1 LLRTGLLQE
10 AGLPFADLLPTEQL
24 DAFLRQ
30 CAQSARDSVFAPLV
44 TLWTFL
50 SQMLDADQS
59 CRQAVA
65 RVLAFRAAR
74 GEPECST
81 NTGGYCKARQRLP
94 EEGIHQL
101 MVQAGHRLHDQ
112 TPRDWLWKGRRVI
125 VGDGTTVSLPDTEA
139 NQEEKVVLI
148 TTILD
153 PAAASV
159 EELAELYRARWN
171 AELDLRAIKQTMQ
184 MDTLRCKTPQMV
196 RKEIWAH
203 RLAYNLIRGLM
214 AQSAF
219 QFQRLPRE
227 LSFKGT
233 LQILSAFRD
242 YFLVS
247 SQQDRHRFRTP
258 LLRAI
263 ATHQVADRPGRCE
276 PRAKKR
282 RKKNYPLLMMP
293 RDEARSHLL
302 KAA

>member
-1 LLRTGLLQE
+1 MSDCTQEPVARQISLLRTGLLQQP
-10 AGLPFADLLPTEQL
+10 GLPFADLLPTEQL

-94 EEGIHQL
+94 EEGMHQL
-101 MVQAGHRLHDQ
+101 VVQAGHRLHDQ
-112 TPRDWLWKGRRVI
+112 TPR
-125 VGDGTTVSLPDTEA
+125 
-139 NQEEKVVLI
+139 
-148 TTILD
+148 
-153 PAAASV
+153 
-159 EELAELYRARWN
+159 AELYRARWN

-203 RLAYNLIRGLM
+203 LLAYNLIRGLM

-247 SQQDRHRFRTP
+247 SQQDRHRFRSP

-282 RKKNYPLLMMP
+282 RKKDYPLLMMP